1 MENTE
6 TLLAIISII
15 LGVYVPIWIFIQ
27 TQKKSHNREM
37 INEIK
42 SLKEEFVAI
51 SNRHE
56 VMLASQEKRLDVL
69 DRKADRKGV

>member
-37 INEIK
+37 INEIR

-56 VMLASQEKRLDVL
+56 VQLISHEKRLDVL
-69 DRKADRKGV
+69 DRKIG

>member
-15 LGVYVPIWIFIQ
+15 LGVYDPIWIFIQ

-56 VMLASQEKRLDVL
+56 VMLASHEKRLDVL